1 MEKTMGKGQV
11 ATLLGITLKTLQRLE
26 HERRLVPL
34 ARTTDNRHRYVH
46 CFYSKLCGL
55 LDYHRQLRAALERDH
70 VAGAPNQD

>member
-46 CFYSKLCGL
+46 FFSSRLCGMRN
-55 LDYHRQLRAALERDH
+55 YHRQLRAALESNH
-70 VAGAPNQD
+70 AAGAPDQD